1 MPHVQKQL
9 RYWRESLNSHDD
21 ISTVKQVLEA
31 PETQSAAAAPAP
43 QLVVPEPPKRSRA
56 MIWWGLGALAVA
68 LTAVVTFRAIRR
80 SEPVANPAASVF
92 TVQRADFV
100 RTVRLTGTVEAVN
113 FLAIAAPRLSGPG
126 LGTLVITKL
135 TPSGSH
141 VKKGDLLVQF
151 DQQQQIR
158 NALDQEATYQDF
170 VEQINKKRAD
180 QAAARAADDSALH
193 QAENDVNSAAFEV
206 KRNEIL
212 SKIDAEK
219 NNLAY
224 EQAKATYEQLKKTFA
239 LKRQAAAAE
248 LKSLEIQ
255 RDRARDAME
264 YARKNTSRL
273 EIHAPIGGIVVLNTI
288 WKGGQMG
295 EVQEGDEV
303 RAGIPFMQIVNPG
316 AMQVRARVNQAD
328 VSMLHVGQ
336 PVRIGLDAYPDLS
349 FTGKVERIAAIGVT
363 SSLNDRVR
371 SFNVLFSIEGSDPR
385 LMPDLSASLDVELER
400 IPKSLIVPRDAVV
413 NSGNERY
420 VVLDSASTSH
430 KPVQIK
436 AENDTQAAI
445 SGIPEGTR
453 VLRNVSEQ

>member
-1 MPHVQKQL
+1 V
-9 RYWRESLNSHDD
+9 
-21 ISTVKQVLEA
+21 
-31 PETQSAAAAPAP
+31 
-43 QLVVPEPPKRSRA
+43 
-56 MIWWGLGALAVA
+56 ALALA
-68 LTAVVTFRAIRR
+68 FAVFKSLRRA
-80 SEPVANPAASVF
+80 EPVATAASVF
-92 TVQRADFV
+92 TVQAADFLH
-100 RTVRLTGTVEAVN
+100 TIRLTGTVEAVN

-126 LGTLVITKL
+126 LGSLVITKL

-170 VEQINKKRAD
+170 VEQINKKKAD
-180 QAAARAADDSALH
+180 QAAIKATDDSALH

-224 EQAKATYEQLKKTFA
+224 EQAKATYQQLKKTFA
-239 LKRQAAAAE
+239 LKRQAADAE

-264 YARKNTSRL
+264 YARKNTARL
-273 EIHAPIGGIVVLNTI
+273 EIHAPIDGIVVLNTI

-303 RAGIPFMQIVNPG
+303 RAGVPFMQIVNPG

-336 PVRIGLDAYPDLS
+336 SVRVGLDAYPDLS
-349 FTGKVERIAAIGVT
+349 FNGKIDRIAAIGVT

-385 LMPDLSASLDVELER
+385 LMPDLSASLDVELQR
-400 IPKSLIVPRDAVV
+400 TPNSFVVPRDSIV
-413 NSGNERY
+413 SDGDQHY
-420 VVLDSASTSH
+420 VLLDSPSSSYRKA
-430 KPVQIK
+430 VQIR

-445 SGIPEGTR
+445 SGIAAGTR
-453 VLRNVSEQ
+453 VLRNVSQQ

>member
-1 MPHVQKQL
+1 M
-9 RYWRESLNSHDD
+9 

-31 PETQSAAAAPAP
+31 PELQAAAPAP
-43 QLVVPEPPKRSRA
+43 QLVAPEPPKHGRARTWWIIGLVAALVLAFPIVRSLRRA
-56 MIWWGLGALAVA
+56 
-68 LTAVVTFRAIRR
+68 
-80 SEPVANPAASVF
+80 EPTANPVSSVF
-92 TVQRADFV
+92 TVQATDFV
-100 RTVRLTGTVEAVN
+100 HTVRLTGTVEAVN

-126 LGTLVITKL
+126 LGTLVITRL
-135 TPSGSH
+135 MPSGTH

-158 NALDQEATYQDF
+158 NALDQEANYQDF
-170 VEQINKKRAD
+170 VEQINKKKAD
-180 QAAARAADDSALH
+180 QATTKASDDSALH
-193 QAENDVNSAAFEV
+193 QAENDVNSSAFEV

-224 EQAKATYEQLKKTFA
+224 EQAKATYQQLKKTFA
-239 LKRQAAAAE
+239 LKRQAADAE

-264 YARKNTSRL
+264 YARKNTGRL
-273 EIHAPIGGIVVLNTI
+273 EIHAPIDGIVVLNTI

-303 RAGIPFMQIVNPG
+303 RAGIPFMQIVNQG

-336 PVRIGLDAYPDLS
+336 SVRVGLDAYPDLS
-349 FTGKVERIAAIGVT
+349 FKGKLDRIAAVGVT
-363 SSLNDRVR
+363 SSLNDKVR
-371 SFNVLFSIEGSDPR
+371 SFNVLFSIDGSDPR

-400 IPKSLIVPRDAVV
+400 IPNSLVVPRD
-413 NSGNERY
+413 SILSDGGEHY
-420 VVLDSASTSH
+420 ILLDSSSGSSR
-430 KPVQIK
+430 KPVQLR
-436 AENDTQAAI
+436 AENDTQAAV
-445 SGIPEGTR
+445 SGIASGTR
-453 VLRNVSEQ
+453 LLRNVSQQ

>member
-1 MPHVQKQL
+1 
-9 RYWRESLNSHDD
+9 
-21 ISTVKQVLEA
+21 VKQVLEA
-31 PETQSAAAAPAP
+31 PEVHAAAPAP
-43 QLVVPEPPKRSRA
+43 QLIVPEPPKEGRSRT
-56 MIWWGLGALAVA
+56 WWLIGLVVALVVALAIFKS
-68 LTAVVTFRAIRR
+68 LRRA
-80 SEPVANPAASVF
+80 EAVANPTASVF
-92 TVQRADFV
+92 TVQPTDFV
-100 RTVRLTGTVEAVN
+100 HTVRLTGTVEAVN

-126 LGTLVITKL
+126 LGSLVITKL
-135 TPSGSH
+135 APSGSH

-158 NALDQEATYQDF
+158 NALDQEATYEDF
-170 VEQINKKRAD
+170 VEQINKKKAD
-180 QAAARAADDSALH
+180 QAAAKATDDSALH

-224 EQAKATYEQLKKTFA
+224 EQAKATYQQLKKTFD
-239 LKRQAAAAE
+239 LKRQAADAE

-264 YARKNTSRL
+264 YARKNTARL
-273 EIHAPIGGIVVLNTI
+273 EIHAPIDGIVVLNTI

-303 RAGIPFMQIVNPG
+303 RAGVPFMQIVNPG

-336 PVRIGLDAYPDLS
+336 LVRVGLDAYPDLS
-349 FTGKVERIAAIGVT
+349 FNGKIDRIAAIGVT

-371 SFNVLFSIEGSDPR
+371 SFNVLFSIDGSDPR
-385 LMPDLSASLDVELER
+385 LMPDLSASLDVELQR
-400 IPKSLIVPRDAVV
+400 TPNSLVVPRDAVV
-413 NSGNERY
+413 SDGDQHYVLVDSPSGSSRK
-420 VVLDSASTSH
+420 A
-430 KPVQIK
+430 VQIS

-445 SGIPEGTR
+445 SGIAAGTR
-453 VLRNVSEQ
+453 VLRNVSQQ